1 MAFWAPYVPVAEQR
15 DRARREMARLK
26 KKGKHVQPIEIAG
39 RTIARSFWG
48 KGWCDHLESF
58 ADFANRLP
66 RGRRYARNGS
76 VCHLEIRPGRV
87 EAIVSGSELYDVTIG
102 ITQLKAADWKSIKA
116 KCAGRIGSMLELLQ
130 GKLSREVMGVVAERD
145 RGLFPKPR
153 EIALDCS
160 CPDWAAMCKHVAA
173 ALYGV
178 GHRLDHQPDL
188 LFLLRDLDA
197 AELIATEIALPGR
210 EVTSDVL
217 ADEALGDI
225 FGIDLDTEDDAFT
238 VPEVPKRKAAKP
250 RRSTRPKSKSSPK
263 QPSVPAGARPKKVAA
278 KMPGSRAAKKTASPS
293 RAKLSAASNA
303 TTPEASRV
311 ATSEPSRLR
320 ITGAWIVRLRR
331 KHDLSVAELA
341 RQLGVSTSTVYRW
354 ELTSGNLNPQNRI
367 REALQALHEGA
378 PPLLYVFPAEQQE
391 P

>member
-1 MAFWAPYVPVAEQR
+1 MAFWIPYVPVAEQR
-15 DRARREMARLK
+15 ARARREMAKLR
-26 KKGKHVQPIEIAG
+26 KKGKHVQPVEIDG
-39 RTIARSFWG
+39 RAIARSFWG
-48 KGWCDHLESF
+48 KGWCGHLESF

-66 RGRRYARNGS
+66 RGRRYVRNGS

-102 ITQLKAADWKSIKA
+102 ITQLKAAAWTSIKA
-116 KCAGRIGSMLELLQ
+116 KCAGQIGSMLELLQ
-130 GKLSREVMGVVAERD
+130 GKLSREVMGVVTERD

-153 EIALDCS
+153 EIHLDCS
-160 CPDWAAMCKHVAA
+160 CPDWATMCKHVAA

-188 LFLLRDLDA
+188 LFLLRDVDA
-197 AELIATEIALPGR
+197 AELIATEIALPER
-210 EVTSDVL
+210 EAASDVL

-225 FGIDLDTEDDAFT
+225 FGIDLDTGDDTVT
-238 VPEVPKRKAAKP
+238 VPEVPKKKAARP
-250 RRSTRPKSKSSPK
+250 RQSTRPKGKSSPK
-263 QPSVPAGARPKKVAA
+263 QPSVPAGTRPKKVAA
-278 KMPGSRAAKKTASPS
+278 KRPGARAAKKTASPS
-293 RAKLSAASNA
+293 RRAKLSAASIA
-303 TTPEASRV
+303 TAHEASRV

-320 ITGAWIVRLRR
+320 VTGDWIVRLRR
-331 KHDLSVAELA
+331 RHDLSVAELA

-354 ELTSGNLNPQNRI
+354 ELTSGNLNPQDRV

-378 PPLLYVFPAEQQE
+378 PDLKTE